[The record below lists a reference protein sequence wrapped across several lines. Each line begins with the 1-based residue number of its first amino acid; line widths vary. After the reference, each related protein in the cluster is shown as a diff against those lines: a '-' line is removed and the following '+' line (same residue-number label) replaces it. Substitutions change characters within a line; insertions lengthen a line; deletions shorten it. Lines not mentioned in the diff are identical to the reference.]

1 MLVETSISMIHT
13 QRVLLWRLALGG
25 AALGLTVL
33 ALLPAERLPPLSVFN
48 WWDKAQ
54 HALAFA
60 VLAVLAGLGWPRVP
74 AWRWCLAL
82 VAYGMLIELAQAATG
97 WRHGDVADAL
107 ADAVGV
113 LVGLGVVALWGLGRR
128 GSSSAGLH

>member
-1 MLVETSISMIHT
+1 LVEASISMIRP
-13 QRVLLWRLALGG
+13 QRVLFWRIALGG
-25 AALGLTVL
+25 AVLGFTVL
-33 ALLPAERLPPLSVFN
+33 ALLPVERLPPLSVFN

-60 VLAVLAGLGWPRVP
+60 VLAVLARLGWPRVP

-82 VAYGMLIELAQAATG
+82 VVYGVLIELAQAATG
-97 WRHGDVADAL
+97 WRHGSVADAL

-113 LVGLGVVALWGLGRR
+113 VAGLGVAALWGRR
-128 GSSSAGLH
+128 GVA

>member
-1 MLVETSISMIHT
+1 MRHPLSLFS
-13 QRVLLWRLALGG
+13 RLAFAGALLGF
-25 AALGLTVL
+25 TVL
-33 ALLPAERLPPLSVFN
+33 ALLPAERLPPLSVFD

-60 VLAVLAGLGWPRVP
+60 VLAVLARLGWPQVP

-82 VAYGMLIELAQAATG
+82 VAYGVLIELAQAATS
-97 WRHGDVADAL
+97 WRHGSVADAL

-113 LVGLGVVALWGLGRR
+113 VAGLGVVALWGLGRR
-128 GSSSAGLH
+128 GSSGAGLH

>member
-1 MLVETSISMIHT
+1 MPSPLKLFWRIAFAGA
-13 QRVLLWRLALGG
+13 VLGF
-25 AALGLTVL
+25 TVL
-33 ALLPAERLPPLSVFN
+33 ALLPSDRLPSIFN

-60 VLAVLAGLGWPRVP
+60 VLAVLACLGWPQVS

-82 VAYGMLIELAQAATG
+82 LAYGVLIELAQAATG
-97 WRHGDVADAL
+97 WRHGSVADAL

-113 LVGLGVVALWGLGRR
+113 VAGLGVVALWGLGRR
-128 GSSSAGLH
+128 GSSGAGLH

>member
-1 MLVETSISMIHT
+1 M
-13 QRVLLWRLALGG
+13 
-25 AALGLTVL
+25 
-33 ALLPAERLPPLSVFN
+33 ALLPGDRLPSIFN

-60 VLAVLAGLGWPRVP
+60 VLAALACLGWSQVP

-82 VAYGMLIELAQAATG
+82 VVYGVLIELAQAATG

-107 ADAVGV
+107 ADALGV
-113 LVGLGVVALWGLGRR
+113 LAGLGVAALWARTQR
-128 GSSSAGLH
+128 SSRS

>member
-1 MLVETSISMIHT
+1 MRHPLS
-13 QRVLLWRLALGG
+13 LFWRLVFAGAVLGF
-25 AALGLTVL
+25 TVL
-33 ALLPAERLPPLSVFN
+33 ALLPGDRLPSIFN

-60 VLAVLAGLGWPRVP
+60 VLAVLACLGWARVP

-82 VAYGMLIELAQAATG
+82 VAYGVLIELAQAATG
-97 WRHGDVADAL
+97 GRHGDLADAL

-113 LVGLGVVALWGLGRR
+113 VAGLGVVALWGLGRR
-128 GSSSAGLH
+128 RSSSAGLH

>member
-1 MLVETSISMIHT
+1 MRHPLSLFSSLAFAGA
-13 QRVLLWRLALGG
+13 LLGF
-25 AALGLTVL
+25 TVL
-33 ALLPAERLPPLSVFN
+33 ALLPAERLPPLSVFD

-60 VLAVLAGLGWPRVP
+60 VLAVLARLGWPQVP

-82 VAYGMLIELAQAATG
+82 VTYGVLIELAQAATS
-97 WRHGDVADAL
+97 WRHGSVADAL
-107 ADAVGV
+107 ADALGV
-113 LVGLGVVALWGLGRR
+113 LAGLGVVALWGLARR

>member
-1 MLVETSISMIHT
+1 MPSPLKPFWRIAFAGA
-13 QRVLLWRLALGG
+13 VLGF
-25 AALGLTVL
+25 TVL
-33 ALLPAERLPPLSVFN
+33 ALLPGDRLPSIFN
-48 WWDKAQ
+48 LWDKAQ

-60 VLAVLAGLGWPRVP
+60 VLAVLACLGWPRVP

-82 VAYGMLIELAQAATG
+82 VAYGVLIELAQAATS
-97 WRHGDVADAL
+97 WRHGSVADAL

-113 LVGLGVVALWGLGRR
+113 LVGLGVGALWGLGRR